1 MHEITMIAGDGI
13 GPEISE
19 AVAEIIAA
27 AGVEINW
34 EKVEAGAGVMD
45 KYGTPLPEEVFE
57 SIRKN
62 KVALKGP
69 ITTPVGSGFRSV
81 NVAIRKELDLYANV
95 RPLKI
100 HSQKFAKSE
109 NVDLVVFRE
118 NTEGLYAGIEHYV
131 GDQAAESIRIIT
143 RRASRK
149 ITEKAFEYAVREG
162 RKKVTAVHKANIL
175 KFSDGLFL
183 EEARKVAEKYQIS
196 HPEIAFDDKIVDNM
210 CMQLVQYP
218 EEYDIL
224 VAPNL
229 YGDIISDLG
238 AGLIGGLGLAPGMNL
253 GDEIAVFEA
262 VHGSAPDI
270 AGQNKANPTAL
281 LFSAVLMLKYLG
293 EDEAALNIE
302 EAVSR
307 VLNEAEVLTADLG
320 GRATTAEF
328 TKAVIAE
335 L

>member
-1 MHEITMIAGDGI
+1 MHNVTMIAGDGI

-34 EKVEAGAGVMD
+34 DKVEAGAGVMD

-57 SIRKN
+57 SVRKN

-81 NVAIRKELDLYANV
+81 NVAIRKELNLYANV
-95 RPLKI
+95 RPLAV
-100 HSQKFAKSE
+100 HAPKFAKAE
-109 NVDLVVFRE
+109 NIDMVVFRE
-118 NTEGLYAGIEHYV
+118 NTEGLYVGIEHYV
-131 GDQAAESIRIIT
+131 GDQAAESIKIIT
-143 RRASRK
+143 RKASRK
-149 ITEKAFEYAVREG
+149 ITERAFEYAIREG

-183 EEARKVAEKYQIS
+183 EEARKVAEKYKKT
-196 HPEIAFDDKIVDNM
+196 HPEIEFDDKIVDNM
-210 CMQLVQYP
+210 CMQMVQYP
-218 EEYDIL
+218 EEYDVL
-224 VAPNL
+224 VTTNL

-270 AGQNKANPTAL
+270 AGQNKANPVAL
-281 LFSAVLMLKYLG
+281 LFSAVLMLKHLG
-293 EDEAALNIE
+293 ENEAAERIE
-302 EAVSR
+302 KAASA
-307 VLNEAEVLTADLG
+307 VLNKGEVLTGDLG
-320 GRATTAEF
+320 GSATTDEITA
-328 TKAVIAE
+328 AIISE

>member
-1 MHEITMIAGDGI
+1 MIAGDGI
-13 GPEISE
+13 GPEISN
-19 AVAEIIAA
+19 AVAKIIDA

-34 EKVEAGAGVMD
+34 DKVEAGAGAVE
-45 KYGTPLPEEVFE
+45 KYGTPLPEYVFE

-100 HSQKFAKSE
+100 HAEKFANKA
-109 NVDLVVFRE
+109 NIDMVVFRE
-118 NTEGLYAGIEHYV
+118 NTEGLYVGIEHYV
-131 GDQAAESIRIIT
+131 GDEAAESIKIIT
-143 RRASRK
+143 RKASRR
-149 ITEKAFEYAVREG
+149 IARSAFEYAIREN

-183 EEARKVAEKYQIS
+183 EEARKVAAEYAES
-196 HPEIAFDDKIVDNM
+196 HPEIEFDDKIVDNM
-210 CMQLVQYP
+210 CMQMVQYP
-218 EEYDIL
+218 EEYDVL
-224 VAPNL
+224 VTTNL

-253 GDEIAVFEA
+253 GDDIAVFEA

-270 AGQNKANPTAL
+270 AGQNKANPVAL
-281 LFSAVLMLKYLG
+281 LFSAILMLRHLG
-293 EDEAALNIE
+293 ETEAADRIE
-302 EAVSR
+302 KAVSL
-307 VLNEAEVLTADLG
+307 VLNKGEVLTGDLG
-320 GRATTAEF
+320 GTATTDEITEAIIS
-328 TKAVIAE
+328 A

>member
-1 MHEITMIAGDGI
+1 MLNVTMSAGDGI

-34 EKVEAGAGVMD
+34 DKVEAGAGVMD
-45 KYGTPLPEEVFE
+45 KYGTPLPEEVFK

-95 RPLKI
+95 RPLKV
-100 HSQKFAKSE
+100 HAKKFAKDE
-109 NVDLVVFRE
+109 NIDMVVFRE
-118 NTEGLYAGIEHYV
+118 NTEGLYVGIEHYV
-131 GDQAAESIRIIT
+131 GDQAAESIKIIT
-143 RRASRK
+143 RKASRK
-149 ITEKAFEYAVREG
+149 ITERAFEYAVREG

-183 EEARKVAEKYQIS
+183 EEARKVAAKYKKT
-196 HPEIAFDDKIVDNM
+196 HP
-210 CMQLVQYP
+210 
-218 EEYDIL
+218 
-224 VAPNL
+224 
-229 YGDIISDLG
+229 DLG

-270 AGQNKANPTAL
+270 AGQNKANPVAL
-281 LFSAVLMLKYLG
+281 LFSAALMLKHLD
-293 EDEAALNIE
+293 ELEAAARIE
-302 EAVSR
+302 KATSA
-307 VLNEAEVLTADLG
+307 VLNKGEVLTGDLG
-320 GRATTAEF
+320 GSATTDEITEAI
-328 TKAVIAE
+328 IAE

>member
-1 MHEITMIAGDGI
+1 MHNVTMIAGDGI

-34 EKVEAGAGVMD
+34 DKVEAGAGVMD
-45 KYGTPLPEEVFE
+45 KYGTPLPEEVFK
-57 SIRKN
+57 SVRKN

-81 NVAIRKELDLYANV
+81 NVAIRKELNLYANV
-95 RPLKI
+95 RPLEV
-100 HSQKFAKSE
+100 HAPKFAKAE
-109 NVDLVVFRE
+109 NIDMVVFRE
-118 NTEGLYAGIEHYV
+118 NTEGLYVGIEHYV
-131 GDQAAESIRIIT
+131 GDEAAESIKIIT
-143 RRASRK
+143 RKASRK
-149 ITEKAFEYAVREG
+149 ITERAFEYAIREG

-183 EEARKVAEKYQIS
+183 EEARKVAKKYKKS
-196 HPEIAFDDKIVDNM
+196 HPEIEFDDKIVDNM
-210 CMQLVQYP
+210 CMQMVQYP
-218 EEYDIL
+218 EEYDVL
-224 VAPNL
+224 VTTNL

-270 AGQNKANPTAL
+270 AGQNKANPVAL
-281 LFSAVLMLKYLG
+281 LFSAVLMLKHLG
-293 EDEAALNIE
+293 ETEAAVRIE
-302 EAVSR
+302 KAASA
-307 VLNEAEVLTADLG
+307 VLNKGEFLTGDLG
-320 GRATTAEF
+320 GSATTDEITA
-328 TKAVIAE
+328 AIISE

>member
-1 MHEITMIAGDGI
+1 MIAGDGI

-34 EKVEAGAGVMD
+34 DKVEAGAEVMD
-45 KYGTPLPEEVFE
+45 KYGTPIPEKIFK

-95 RPLKI
+95 RPLKV
-100 HSQKFAKSE
+100 HAKKFAKEE
-109 NVDLVVFRE
+109 NLDIVVFRE

-131 GDQAAESIRIIT
+131 GDQAAESIKIIT
-143 RRASRK
+143 RKASRK
-149 ITEKAFEYAVREG
+149 IAERAFEYAVREG

-183 EEARKVAEKYQIS
+183 EELRKVAEKYKKTN
-196 HPEIAFDDKIVDNM
+196 PEIEFDDKIVDNM
-210 CMQLVQYP
+210 CMQLIQYP
-218 EEYDIL
+218 EKYDVL
-224 VAPNL
+224 VTTNL
-229 YGDIISDLG
+229 YGDIISDIG

-253 GDEIAVFEA
+253 GDEISVFEA

-270 AGQNKANPTAL
+270 AGQNKANPVAL
-281 LFSAVLMLKYLG
+281 LFSAILMLRHLG
-293 EDEAALNIE
+293 EIEAADRIE
-302 EAVSR
+302 KAVSL
-307 VLNEAEVLTADLG
+307 VLNKGEVLTADLG
-320 GRATTAEF
+320 GSASTDQITEA
-328 TKAVIAE
+328 IISE

>member
-1 MHEITMIAGDGI
+1 MHNVTMIAGDGI

-34 EKVEAGAGVMD
+34 DKVEAGAGVMD
-45 KYGTPLPEEVFE
+45 KYGTPLPEEVFK
-57 SIRKN
+57 SVRKN

-81 NVAIRKELDLYANV
+81 NVAIRKELNLYANV
-95 RPLKI
+95 RPLAVHAK
-100 HSQKFAKSE
+100 KFAKAE
-109 NVDLVVFRE
+109 NIDMVVFRE
-118 NTEGLYAGIEHYV
+118 NTEGLYVGIEHYV
-131 GDQAAESIRIIT
+131 GDQAAESIKIIT
-143 RRASRK
+143 RKASRK
-149 ITEKAFEYAVREG
+149 IAERAFEYAVREG

-183 EEARKVAEKYQIS
+183 EEVRKVAAKYKKT
-196 HPEIAFDDKIVDNM
+196 HPEIEFDDKIVDNM
-210 CMQLVQYP
+210 CMQMVQYP
-218 EEYDIL
+218 EEYDVL
-224 VAPNL
+224 VTTNL

-253 GDEIAVFEA
+253 SDEIAVFEA

-270 AGQNKANPTAL
+270 AGQNKANPIAL
-281 LFSAVLMLKYLG
+281 LFSAVLMLKHLG
-293 EDEAALNIE
+293 ETEAAARIE
-302 EAVSR
+302 KAASA
-307 VLNEAEVLTADLG
+307 VLNKGEVLTGDLG
-320 GRATTAEF
+320 GNASTDEITA
-328 TKAVIAE
+328 AIISE

>member
-1 MHEITMIAGDGI
+1 MHNVTMIAGDGI

-19 AVAEIIAA
+19 AVAKIIEA

-45 KYGTPLPEEVFE
+45 KYGTPLPEEVFS

-81 NVAIRKELDLYANV
+81 NVAIRKELELYANV

-100 HSQKFAKSE
+100 HAEAFANQE
-109 NVDLVVFRE
+109 NIDMVVFRE
-118 NTEGLYAGIEHYV
+118 NTEGLYVGIEHYV
-131 GDQAAESIRIIT
+131 GDEAAESIKIIT
-143 RRASRK
+143 RKASRRIVK
-149 ITEKAFEYAVREG
+149 AAFEYAVREN

-183 EEARKVAEKYQIS
+183 EEARKVAAEYAES
-196 HPEIAFDDKIVDNM
+196 HPEIEFDDKIVDNM
-210 CMQLVQYP
+210 CMQMVQYP
-218 EEYDIL
+218 GEYDVL
-224 VAPNL
+224 VMPNL
-229 YGDIISDLG
+229 YGDIVSDLG

-270 AGQNKANPTAL
+270 AGQNKANPVAL
-281 LFSAVLMLKYLG
+281 LFSAVLMLRHL
-293 EDEAALNIE
+293 DEKKAADNIE
-302 EAVSR
+302 RAASE
-307 VLNEAEVLTADLG
+307 VLNEGSVLTQDLG
-320 GRATTAEF
+320 GNASTTEITEAI
-328 TKAVIAE
+328 IAK